1 MHSVPSHSAS
11 KPHDSDYSRNRARSI
26 RFLILLAAILALAFF
41 LSLRAGSYNTPA
53 AELIRGIFGR
63 ASDAK
68 INLVI
73 RNNRLPRICTA
84 MVAGAGLG
92 LAGCILQAVLRNP
105 LASASTLGVSQG
117 ATFGAAVAIIGL
129 GLSQAGS
136 WAIPLCSFLG
146 SLLVAAVILGLSQ
159 FKQIS
164 SEGIVLAGV
173 AISSMLT
180 GATTL
185 LQYFAD
191 EVALSSLV
199 FWTFGDL
206 GSTDWQ
212 SLRGMALAVLLL
224 IGYCYLHRWDYN
236 ALLSGE
242 ETALSLGIHV
252 RRLTLTNVVLTCFV
266 CSVIVSHVGLI
277 NHRSRCA
284 AHRAHGRR
292 QQLYLSHPRLRARR
306 RGAAAA
312 ERPGR
317 ARDHHAG
324 HSADR
329 RADGVSRRPAVSVP
343 AVQGDGSDMI
353 CVDHLCYHYKGG
365 RPILRDV
372 SFELETGHFLAVLGN
387 NGVGKSTLLKCMNR
401 ILTADSGHCRIDG
414 EDLLTLSHR
423 EIAKR
428 VAFVAQHVPDTQM
441 TVHDMVMLG
450 RRPYMTWG
458 VTEHD
463 HHVVHEA
470 MRYLN
475 L

>member
-1 MHSVPSHSAS
+1 
-11 KPHDSDYSRNRARSI
+11 
-26 RFLILLAAILALAFF
+26 
-41 LSLRAGSYNTPA
+41 
-53 AELIRGIFGR
+53 
-63 ASDAK
+63 
-68 INLVI
+68 
-73 RNNRLPRICTA
+73 

-212 SLRGMALAVLLL
+212 SLRGMALAVLVL

-277 NHRSRCA
+277 NFIGLVAPHIVRMVVGNNYIYLIPGSVLAGA
-284 AHRAHGRR
+284 ALLLLSDLAARVVIMPVILPIGALTAFLGGPLF
-292 QQLYLSHPRLRARR
+292 LYLLFKG
-306 RGAAAA
+306 RG
-312 ERPGR
+312 R
-317 ARDHHAG
+317 
-324 HSADR
+324 
-329 RADGVSRRPAVSVP
+329 
-343 AVQGDGSDMI
+343 
-353 CVDHLCYHYKGG
+353 
-365 RPILRDV
+365 
-372 SFELETGHFLAVLGN
+372 T
-387 NGVGKSTLLKCMNR
+387 
-401 ILTADSGHCRIDG
+401 
-414 EDLLTLSHR
+414 
-423 EIAKR
+423 
-428 VAFVAQHVPDTQM
+428 
-441 TVHDMVMLG
+441 
-450 RRPYMTWG
+450 
-458 VTEHD
+458 
-463 HHVVHEA
+463 
-470 MRYLN
+470 
-475 L
+475 

>member
-1 MHSVPSHSAS
+1 M
-11 KPHDSDYSRNRARSI
+11 
-26 RFLILLAAILALAFF
+26 
-41 LSLRAGSYNTPA
+41 
-53 AELIRGIFGR
+53 
-63 ASDAK
+63 
-68 INLVI
+68 
-73 RNNRLPRICTA
+73 
-84 MVAGAGLG
+84 
-92 LAGCILQAVLRNP
+92 LRNP

-277 NHRSRCA
+277 NFIGLVAPHIVRMVVGNNYIYLIPGSVLAGA
-284 AHRAHGRR
+284 ALLLLSDLAARVVIMPVILPIGALTAFLGGPLF
-292 QQLYLSHPRLRARR
+292 LYLLFKG
-306 RGAAAA
+306 RG
-312 ERPGR
+312 R
-317 ARDHHAG
+317 
-324 HSADR
+324 
-329 RADGVSRRPAVSVP
+329 
-343 AVQGDGSDMI
+343 
-353 CVDHLCYHYKGG
+353 
-365 RPILRDV
+365 
-372 SFELETGHFLAVLGN
+372 T
-387 NGVGKSTLLKCMNR
+387 
-401 ILTADSGHCRIDG
+401 
-414 EDLLTLSHR
+414 
-423 EIAKR
+423 
-428 VAFVAQHVPDTQM
+428 
-441 TVHDMVMLG
+441 
-450 RRPYMTWG
+450 
-458 VTEHD
+458 
-463 HHVVHEA
+463 
-470 MRYLN
+470 
-475 L
+475 

>member
-212 SLRGMALAVLLL
+212 SLRGMVLAVLLL

-277 NHRSRCA
+277 NFIGLVAPHIVRMVVGNNYIYLIPGSVLAGAALLLLSDLAARVIIMPVILPIGALTAFLIFNFHPAKIFMGDTGSLYLGGLVCGLTVLYRMEILLFLIGFVYLIEGLSVMLQVAYFKKTGKRIFKMAPLHHHFEMNGWSEVKIVFVFTFVTALTCA
-284 AHRAHGRR
+284 AA
-292 QQLYLSHPRLRARR
+292 YW
-306 RGAAAA
+306 GA
-312 ERPGR
+312 
-317 ARDHHAG
+317 
-324 HSADR
+324 
-329 RADGVSRRPAVSVP
+329 
-343 AVQGDGSDMI
+343 I
-353 CVDHLCYHYKGG
+353 
-365 RPILRDV
+365 
-372 SFELETGHFLAVLGN
+372 VL
-387 NGVGKSTLLKCMNR
+387 
-401 ILTADSGHCRIDG
+401 
-414 EDLLTLSHR
+414 
-423 EIAKR
+423 
-428 VAFVAQHVPDTQM
+428 
-441 TVHDMVMLG
+441 
-450 RRPYMTWG
+450 
-458 VTEHD
+458 
-463 HHVVHEA
+463 
-470 MRYLN
+470 
-475 L
+475 

>member
-1 MHSVPSHSAS
+1 MHSVPSPSAS
-11 KPHDSDYSRNRARSI
+11 KPQISDYTRIRARSI
-26 RFLILLAAILALAFF
+26 RFLILLAAVLALAFF

-63 ASDAK
+63 AADNK

-84 MVAGAGLG
+84 MVSGAGLG

-117 ATFGAAVAIIGL
+117 ATFGAAV
-129 GLSQAGS
+129 
-136 WAIPLCSFLG
+136 AIPLCSFLG

-206 GSTDWQ
+206 GSTSWQ

-224 IGYCYLHRWDYN
+224 IVYCYLHRWDYN

-242 ETALSLGIHV
+242 ETALSLGINV
-252 RRLTLTNVVLTCFV
+252 QRLTLTNVVLTCLV
-266 CSVIVSHVGLI
+266 CSIIVSNVGLI
-277 NHRSRCA
+277 NFIGLVAPHIVRMVVGNNYIYLIPGSVLAGAALLLLSDLVARVVIMPVILPIGALTAFLGGPLFLYLLFKGRSR
-284 AHRAHGRR
+284 
-292 QQLYLSHPRLRARR
+292 
-306 RGAAAA
+306 
-312 ERPGR
+312 
-317 ARDHHAG
+317 
-324 HSADR
+324 
-329 RADGVSRRPAVSVP
+329 
-343 AVQGDGSDMI
+343 
-353 CVDHLCYHYKGG
+353 
-365 RPILRDV
+365 
-372 SFELETGHFLAVLGN
+372 T
-387 NGVGKSTLLKCMNR
+387 
-401 ILTADSGHCRIDG
+401 
-414 EDLLTLSHR
+414 
-423 EIAKR
+423 
-428 VAFVAQHVPDTQM
+428 
-441 TVHDMVMLG
+441 
-450 RRPYMTWG
+450 
-458 VTEHD
+458 
-463 HHVVHEA
+463 
-470 MRYLN
+470 
-475 L
+475 

>member
-1 MHSVPSHSAS
+1 MHSVPSPSAH

-26 RFLILLAAILALAFF
+26 RFLVLLTAILALAFF

-117 ATFGAAVAIIGL
+117 ATFGAA
-129 GLSQAGS
+129 
-136 WAIPLCSFLG
+136 
-146 SLLVAAVILGLSQ
+146 
-159 FKQIS
+159 
-164 SEGIVLAGV
+164 V

-277 NHRSRCA
+277 NFIGLVAPHIVRMVVGNNYIYLIPGSVLAGA
-284 AHRAHGRR
+284 ALLLLSDLAARVVIMPVILPIGALTAFLGGPLF
-292 QQLYLSHPRLRARR
+292 LYLLFKG
-306 RGAAAA
+306 RG
-312 ERPGR
+312 R
-317 ARDHHAG
+317 
-324 HSADR
+324 
-329 RADGVSRRPAVSVP
+329 
-343 AVQGDGSDMI
+343 
-353 CVDHLCYHYKGG
+353 
-365 RPILRDV
+365 
-372 SFELETGHFLAVLGN
+372 T
-387 NGVGKSTLLKCMNR
+387 
-401 ILTADSGHCRIDG
+401 
-414 EDLLTLSHR
+414 
-423 EIAKR
+423 
-428 VAFVAQHVPDTQM
+428 
-441 TVHDMVMLG
+441 
-450 RRPYMTWG
+450 
-458 VTEHD
+458 
-463 HHVVHEA
+463 
-470 MRYLN
+470 
-475 L
+475 

>member
-212 SLRGMALAVLLL
+212 SLRGMVLAVLLL
-224 IGYCYLHRWDYN
+224 IGYCYLHR
-236 ALLSGE
+236 
-242 ETALSLGIHV
+242 
-252 RRLTLTNVVLTCFV
+252 
-266 CSVIVSHVGLI
+266 
-277 NHRSRCA
+277 
-284 AHRAHGRR
+284 
-292 QQLYLSHPRLRARR
+292 
-306 RGAAAA
+306 
-312 ERPGR
+312 
-317 ARDHHAG
+317 
-324 HSADR
+324 
-329 RADGVSRRPAVSVP
+329 
-343 AVQGDGSDMI
+343 
-353 CVDHLCYHYKGG
+353 
-365 RPILRDV
+365 
-372 SFELETGHFLAVLGN
+372 
-387 NGVGKSTLLKCMNR
+387 
-401 ILTADSGHCRIDG
+401 
-414 EDLLTLSHR
+414 
-423 EIAKR
+423 
-428 VAFVAQHVPDTQM
+428 
-441 TVHDMVMLG
+441 
-450 RRPYMTWG
+450 
-458 VTEHD
+458 
-463 HHVVHEA
+463 
-470 MRYLN
+470 
-475 L
+475 

>member
-1 MHSVPSHSAS
+1 MEIRHCTIIHTSRSTGTKHGHHIGETFGKTIHQTVKRPVIVYPEMTLIGGLQIRRSGLGDITVTVPLHI
-11 KPHDSDYSRNRARSI
+11 SDI
-26 RFLILLAAILALAFF
+26 RVRPQGFVDNIPFKSLYLGAGSLLAAILALAFF

-277 NHRSRCA
+277 NFIGLVAPHIVRMVVGNNYIYLIPGSVLAGA
-284 AHRAHGRR
+284 ALLLLSDLAARVIIMPVILPIGALTAFLGGPLF
-292 QQLYLSHPRLRARR
+292 LYLLFKG
-306 RGAAAA
+306 RG
-312 ERPGR
+312 R
-317 ARDHHAG
+317 
-324 HSADR
+324 
-329 RADGVSRRPAVSVP
+329 
-343 AVQGDGSDMI
+343 
-353 CVDHLCYHYKGG
+353 
-365 RPILRDV
+365 
-372 SFELETGHFLAVLGN
+372 T
-387 NGVGKSTLLKCMNR
+387 
-401 ILTADSGHCRIDG
+401 
-414 EDLLTLSHR
+414 
-423 EIAKR
+423 
-428 VAFVAQHVPDTQM
+428 
-441 TVHDMVMLG
+441 
-450 RRPYMTWG
+450 
-458 VTEHD
+458 
-463 HHVVHEA
+463 
-470 MRYLN
+470 
-475 L
+475 

>member
-136 WAIPLCSFLG
+136 WASPLCSFLG

-159 FKQIS
+159 FKQIT

-277 NHRSRCA
+277 NFIGLVAPHIVRMVVGNNYIYLIPGSVLAGA
-284 AHRAHGRR
+284 ALLLLSDLAARVVIMPVILPIGALTAFLGGPLF
-292 QQLYLSHPRLRARR
+292 LYLLFKG
-306 RGAAAA
+306 RG
-312 ERPGR
+312 R
-317 ARDHHAG
+317 
-324 HSADR
+324 
-329 RADGVSRRPAVSVP
+329 
-343 AVQGDGSDMI
+343 
-353 CVDHLCYHYKGG
+353 
-365 RPILRDV
+365 
-372 SFELETGHFLAVLGN
+372 T
-387 NGVGKSTLLKCMNR
+387 
-401 ILTADSGHCRIDG
+401 
-414 EDLLTLSHR
+414 
-423 EIAKR
+423 
-428 VAFVAQHVPDTQM
+428 
-441 TVHDMVMLG
+441 
-450 RRPYMTWG
+450 
-458 VTEHD
+458 
-463 HHVVHEA
+463 
-470 MRYLN
+470 
-475 L
+475 

>member
-1 MHSVPSHSAS
+1 MHSAPSPSAN
-11 KPHDSDYSRNRARSI
+11 KPQISDYTRIRARSI

-63 ASDAK
+63 AADNK

-84 MVAGAGLG
+84 MVSGAGLG

-129 GLSQAGS
+129 GLTHTGS
-136 WAIPLCSFLG
+136 WAIPLFSFLG

-277 NHRSRCA
+277 NFIGLVAPHIVRMVVGNNYIYLIPGSVLAGA
-284 AHRAHGRR
+284 ALLLLSDLAARVVIMPVILPIGALTAFLGGPLFLYLLFKGRR
-292 QQLYLSHPRLRARR
+292 Q
-306 RGAAAA
+306 
-312 ERPGR
+312 
-317 ARDHHAG
+317 
-324 HSADR
+324 
-329 RADGVSRRPAVSVP
+329 
-343 AVQGDGSDMI
+343 
-353 CVDHLCYHYKGG
+353 
-365 RPILRDV
+365 
-372 SFELETGHFLAVLGN
+372 T
-387 NGVGKSTLLKCMNR
+387 
-401 ILTADSGHCRIDG
+401 
-414 EDLLTLSHR
+414 
-423 EIAKR
+423 
-428 VAFVAQHVPDTQM
+428 
-441 TVHDMVMLG
+441 
-450 RRPYMTWG
+450 
-458 VTEHD
+458 
-463 HHVVHEA
+463 
-470 MRYLN
+470 
-475 L
+475 

>member
-1 MHSVPSHSAS
+1 MHSVPSHSAH

-212 SLRGMALAVLLL
+212 SLRGMALAVL
-224 IGYCYLHRWDYN
+224 
-236 ALLSGE
+236 
-242 ETALSLGIHV
+242 
-252 RRLTLTNVVLTCFV
+252 VLTCFV

-277 NHRSRCA
+277 NFIGLVAPHIVRMVVGNNYIYLIPGSVLAGA
-284 AHRAHGRR
+284 ALLLLSDLAARVVIMPVILPIGALTAFLGGPLF
-292 QQLYLSHPRLRARR
+292 LYLLFKG
-306 RGAAAA
+306 RG
-312 ERPGR
+312 R
-317 ARDHHAG
+317 
-324 HSADR
+324 
-329 RADGVSRRPAVSVP
+329 
-343 AVQGDGSDMI
+343 
-353 CVDHLCYHYKGG
+353 
-365 RPILRDV
+365 
-372 SFELETGHFLAVLGN
+372 T
-387 NGVGKSTLLKCMNR
+387 
-401 ILTADSGHCRIDG
+401 
-414 EDLLTLSHR
+414 
-423 EIAKR
+423 
-428 VAFVAQHVPDTQM
+428 
-441 TVHDMVMLG
+441 
-450 RRPYMTWG
+450 
-458 VTEHD
+458 
-463 HHVVHEA
+463 
-470 MRYLN
+470 
-475 L
+475 

>member
-1 MHSVPSHSAS
+1 MHSVPSHSAH

-212 SLRGMALAVLLL
+212 SLRGMALAVLVL

-277 NHRSRCA
+277 NFIGLVAPHIVRMVVGNNYIYLIPGSVLAGA
-284 AHRAHGRR
+284 ALLLLSDLAARVVIMPVILPIGALTAFLGGSGERHPFRGRIGGVCGPYDRGHGSYRRAYRTH
-292 QQLYLSHPRLRARR
+292 LPARR
-306 RGAAAA
+306 SFGRGGTAPYRGPARRKGVASAGRLYPCQYKSRGA
-312 ERPGR
+312 
-317 ARDHHAG
+317 
-324 HSADR
+324 
-329 RADGVSRRPAVSVP
+329 
-343 AVQGDGSDMI
+343 
-353 CVDHLCYHYKGG
+353 
-365 RPILRDV
+365 
-372 SFELETGHFLAVLGN
+372 
-387 NGVGKSTLLKCMNR
+387 R
-401 ILTADSGHCRIDG
+401 IRGCPSG
-414 EDLLTLSHR
+414 
-423 EIAKR
+423 
-428 VAFVAQHVPDTQM
+428 
-441 TVHDMVMLG
+441 
-450 RRPYMTWG
+450 
-458 VTEHD
+458 
-463 HHVVHEA
+463 
-470 MRYLN
+470 
-475 L
+475 

>member
-1 MHSVPSHSAS
+1 MHSVPSHSAH

-129 GLSQAGS
+129 GLSQTGS

-224 IGYCYLHRWDYN
+224 IG
-236 ALLSGE
+236 SGE

-252 RRLTLTNVVLTCFV
+252 RQLTLTNFVLTCLV

-277 NHRSRCA
+277 NFIGLVAPHIVRMVVGNNYIYLIPGSVLAGA
-284 AHRAHGRR
+284 ALLLLSDLAARVVIMPVILPIGALTAFLGGPLF
-292 QQLYLSHPRLRARR
+292 LYLLFKG
-306 RGAAAA
+306 RG
-312 ERPGR
+312 R
-317 ARDHHAG
+317 
-324 HSADR
+324 
-329 RADGVSRRPAVSVP
+329 
-343 AVQGDGSDMI
+343 
-353 CVDHLCYHYKGG
+353 
-365 RPILRDV
+365 
-372 SFELETGHFLAVLGN
+372 T
-387 NGVGKSTLLKCMNR
+387 
-401 ILTADSGHCRIDG
+401 
-414 EDLLTLSHR
+414 
-423 EIAKR
+423 
-428 VAFVAQHVPDTQM
+428 
-441 TVHDMVMLG
+441 
-450 RRPYMTWG
+450 
-458 VTEHD
+458 
-463 HHVVHEA
+463 
-470 MRYLN
+470 
-475 L
+475 

>member
-136 WAIPLCSFLG
+136 WAITLCSFLG

-277 NHRSRCA
+277 NFIGLVAPHIVRMVVGNNYIYLIPGSVLAGA
-284 AHRAHGRR
+284 ALLLLSDLAARVIIMPVILPIGALTAFLGGPLF
-292 QQLYLSHPRLRARR
+292 LYLLFKG
-306 RGAAAA
+306 RG
-312 ERPGR
+312 R
-317 ARDHHAG
+317 
-324 HSADR
+324 
-329 RADGVSRRPAVSVP
+329 
-343 AVQGDGSDMI
+343 
-353 CVDHLCYHYKGG
+353 
-365 RPILRDV
+365 
-372 SFELETGHFLAVLGN
+372 T
-387 NGVGKSTLLKCMNR
+387 
-401 ILTADSGHCRIDG
+401 
-414 EDLLTLSHR
+414 
-423 EIAKR
+423 
-428 VAFVAQHVPDTQM
+428 
-441 TVHDMVMLG
+441 
-450 RRPYMTWG
+450 
-458 VTEHD
+458 
-463 HHVVHEA
+463 
-470 MRYLN
+470 
-475 L
+475 